1 MLNISD
7 HRIDRRIDRDR
18 FASFRLLGNPLIGRR
33 IKRIFSLIALISLVF
48 LFLPWTQNVQT
59 SGRVTTLRPADRP
72 QSVESAIPGRIGAW
86 LVQEGDTVAAGD
98 TLVRLTE
105 IKDEY
110 FDPELLARTQ
120 EQLQAKEEAVAV
132 YAEKVL
138 ALDRQLEALKT
149 NRELKLA
156 SATNKIEQTR
166 LKVVADSMGLE
177 AARTALK
184 IADDQLAR
192 QETLYEQGL
201 KSLTD
206 LEARR
211 NKYQE
216 TRAKATEAESKLL
229 SSRRE
234 YLNAAIDR
242 DDALAEYNEK
252 IAKAE
257 SDRFSALGN
266 QFATEGERSKLQNQ
280 LANYSLRAGMYAL
293 TAPRDGIV
301 TRVMQAGIGET
312 IKAGSPVLS
321 IVPVKPQLAVEIFVP
336 ARDLP
341 LMEIGSPV
349 QFLFD
354 GWPAL
359 VFSGWPQLT
368 YGTFPGQ
375 VYAIDRAADIDGRY
389 RVLVSEVPE
398 APWPEALRIGSGAR
412 SIALLKDVRV
422 WYEIWRQLNGFPPD
436 FYGKS
441 SGDKEDKSGEP
452 LLKKPK
458 SPKL

>member
-7 HRIDRRIDRDR
+7 HRIEKRIDQSKYVA
-18 FASFRLLGNPLIGRR
+18 FSLLGNRLIGKQ
-33 IKRIFSLIALISLVF
+33 IKRIFGGLGLLSLGF
-48 LFLPWTQNVQT
+48 LFLPWTQNVQST
-59 SGRVTTLRPADRP
+59 GRVTTLRPADRP
-72 QSVESAIPGRIGAW
+72 QSVESAIPGRIAEW
-86 LVQEGDTVAAGD
+86 LVQEGDTVSAGD

-105 IKDEY
+105 IKDDY
-110 FDPELLARTQ
+110 FDPELLERTR
-120 EQLQAKEEAVAV
+120 EQLEAKEEAVAV

-138 ALDRQLEALKT
+138 ALDRQLEALRT
-149 NRELKLA
+149 NLTLNLQA
-156 SATNKIEQTR
+156 ATNKIEQTR
-166 LKVVADSMGLE
+166 LKVIADSMGLE
-177 AARTALK
+177 AARTAVK
-184 IADDQLAR
+184 IAEDQLAR
-192 QETLYEQGL
+192 QESLYEAGL
-201 KSLTD
+201 KSLTE
-206 LEARR
+206 LETRR
-211 NKYQE
+211 NKFQE
-216 TRAKATEAESKLL
+216 TRAKESEAESKLL
-229 SSRRE
+229 SSRRD
-234 YLNAAIDR
+234 YMNAAIDR
-242 DDALAEYNEK
+242 DDVRAEYNEK

-266 QFATEGERSKLQNQ
+266 QFAADGERAKLQNQ
-280 LANYSLRAGMYAL
+280 LANYTLRVGLYSL

-312 IKAGSPVLS
+312 IKEGAPVLS
-321 IVPVKPQLAVEIFVP
+321 IVPVQPQLAVEIFVP
-336 ARDLP
+336 ARDVP
-341 LMEIGSPV
+341 LMEVGSPV

-375 VYAIDRAADIDGRY
+375 VYAIDRAADAEGRY

-398 APWPEALRIGSGAR
+398 TPWPEALRIGGGAR
-412 SIALLKDVRV
+412 GIALLKNVRV

-441 SGDKEDKSGEP
+441 SGAKEDKSEEP